1 VVRRL
6 LSLGSLR
13 LRAGSDWS
21 PDILLLEE
29 PNCFANHDGRD
40 FVAFFNRM
48 HRDMGNPRMKGTCI
62 RAGLLPELDP
72 LPLFQRL
79 SGIIALST
87 ARSPVVRTTMALR
100 LGRLS

>member
-1 VVRRL
+1 MDVVRRL

-62 RAGLLPELDP
+62 LPALLPELDP
-72 LPLFQRL
+72 LPLFQLLASISDQLGRVAAPVP
-79 SGIIALST
+79 STAELST
-87 ARSPVVRTTMALR
+87 
-100 LGRLS
+100 